1 MNSTIAVMLFVAFGA
16 NAGAQAPASRLV
28 VNARDTTRAAVE
40 GVAIVVTDPA
50 TGITRRSTTSRDGHA
65 VIAPLPAGTYTLN
78 ASLTGF
84 KTEVVRDIR
93 LASGVE
99 AMIAISLEPGP
110 FSEQV
115 VVTADAA
122 TLRIGTGAVG
132 HVFGRETITGLPLN
146 EREVLPVV
154 TQAAGIAPPAPGSR
168 LSTQGNSGIDSS
180 GAREASNNFLLDG
193 LDNND
198 LFIGRLVVNPSLDA
212 VQEVTVLQNTYDA
225 EYGRSA
231 GAQVNMILRSGGRST
246 SGSLYEFFRNSALDA
261 RNALQPAGE
270 PQPALTRHLFGGSI
284 GGPLGR
290 HDSFFFFNIE
300 GLRARESETRL
311 SHVPTLAERNGDFGR
326 SGVTIVDP
334 VSGQPFAD
342 NRVPSEQIGPVARA
356 VMTLYPEPTRD
367 DPAANLSATGDD
379 DRRAGQTTV
388 KTDHHLGAEN
398 LLSVRYSYF
407 RDSRDLPF
415 VARNRNLPGFGLS
428 SLDQGQHLGI
438 GFTSALTPRM
448 LSVVRVGFQTSRR
461 ENLPGRAG
469 LDGFAALG
477 MTGPALSGNDL
488 AYPAIVV
495 PGYETLGDDP
505 NLPVVRRT
513 RTAQVVGQLT
523 IEGVRHRVKFG
534 GELRRYQSDGDNHL
548 FARGRLTFSGGFTG
562 LPLADLLLGRPSLSL
577 IADNDNRQALRTWS
591 AAGFIQD
598 EWRLSRAVTLNA
610 GVRYE
615 YNSPPTDDANRM
627 RIFDLASRDLVQVGT
642 GGVPSSGLEGDFNN
656 VAPRVGV
663 SWDLSGHGT
672 LIVRGGYGL
681 FYDAGTLI
689 ENSALYF
696 NPPYYTL
703 KIFVPAGPEGPAYT
717 SLANPFPTGG
727 GFTPLPSVNT
737 LDPHFRTGYSQQA
750 SVSIERVFRELTV
763 AARYVTSHGDDLVRK
778 RNINQ
783 PTPGPGPLDPRRPIP
798 AFGDILL
805 VESKA
810 SSTYHGLQLSV
821 DRQLLRRF
829 ELHGAYTLSKS
840 MDDASAFLASDGNDN
855 TPQNSRDPD
864 AEWGPS
870 DFDVR
875 HRVVA
880 SAIWHIPA
888 VGQSAIL
895 RDWQVS
901 AIATLQSGRPFTPR
915 LSFDNS
921 NTGNSGGATFASD
934 RPKVLIGSPDPGQS
948 TFTYNG
954 RTFVIPPR
962 YTFGDAG
969 RNELT
974 GPGYAALDVLLAR
987 RVPLSSARSLEMRL
1001 EVFNVLNRR
1010 NDQLPDSFV
1019 DRATFGESLSTYP
1032 PRQAQLAIRF
1042 SF

>member
-1 MNSTIAVMLFVAFGA
+1 MIPTIAAVLFVALGA
-16 NAGAQAPASRLV
+16 STAQAPASRLV
-28 VNARDTTRAAVE
+28 VDARDPTGAAVA

-50 TGITRRSTTSRDGHA
+50 TGITRRGTTSRDGHA

-99 AMIAISLEPGP
+99 ATMAISLEPGP
-110 FSEQV
+110 FSEEV

-132 HVFGRETITGLPLN
+132 HVFSRETMNALPLN
-146 EREVLPVV
+146 DREVLPVV

-212 VQEVTVLQNTYDA
+212 VQEVTLLQNTYDA

-231 GAQVNMILRSGGRST
+231 GAQVNMVLRSGGRNA

-270 PQPALTRHLFGGSI
+270 PQPSLTRHLFGGSI

-290 HDSFFFFNIE
+290 RDSFFFFNIE

-311 SHVPTLAERNGDFGR
+311 AHVPTLAERSGDFSR

-334 VSGQPFAD
+334 LSGQPFAD
-342 NRVPSEQIGPVARA
+342 NRIPSERIGPVARA

-367 DPAANLSATGDD
+367 DPAANLSATADD

-428 SLDQGQHLGI
+428 SLDEGQHLGI

-461 ENLPGRAG
+461 ENLPGRSG

-477 MTGPALSGNDL
+477 MTAPALAGNDL

-591 AAGFIQD
+591 AAGFVQD
-598 EWRLSRAVTLNA
+598 EWRLSRAITLNA

-627 RIFDLASRDLVQVGT
+627 RIFDLASRELVQVGT
-642 GGVPSSGLEGDFNN
+642 GGVPPSGLDGDFNN

-703 KIFVPAGPEGPAYT
+703 RIFVPGIPGAPPLD
-717 SLANPFPTGG
+717 LANPFPIGG

-737 LDPHFRTGYSQQA
+737 LDPHFRTGYSQQT

-763 AARYVTSHGDDLVRK
+763 AARYVTSRGEDLVRK

-798 AFGDILL
+798 GFGDILL

-888 VGQSAIL
+888 AGQSAFL
-895 RDWQVS
+895 RDWQLS
-901 AIATLQSGRPFTPR
+901 AIFTAQSGRPFTPR

-934 RPKVLIGSPDPGQS
+934 RPNVLVGSPDPGQS

-962 YTFGDAG
+962 YTFGDAA

-987 RVPLSSARSLEMRL
+987 RVPLGSARSLEMRL
-1001 EVFNVLNRR
+1001 EVFNLLNRR

-1019 DRATFGESLSTYP
+1019 DRATFGQSLSTYP
-1032 PRQAQLAIRF
+1032 PRQTQLALRF
-1042 SF
+1042 SL